1 MATVQFSPNFRR
13 HVACPTLDV
22 AGDTVGAV
30 LESVFRDNAELR
42 GYVLDDR
49 GEVRKH
55 IAVFLNGKP
64 IEDRI
69 RLTDSVAQAD
79 EIFVM
84 QALSGG

>member
-1 MATVQFSPNFRR
+1 MAAVTFSPNFRR
-13 HVACPTLDV
+13 HVSCPTV
-22 AGDTVGAV
+22 RVTGDTVGAA

-49 GEVRKH
+49 GQVRKH

-64 IEDRI
+64 VEDRDG
-69 RLTDSVAQAD
+69 LGDPVAAGD